1 MSKQDYYA
9 QMTKTNLERIS
20 NWATQ
25 WKMNFNL
32 DTTKQ
37 AQEVIFSRKVKKKQF
52 ILHTI
57 YASVART
64 SPQKHLG
71 IILDNRLK
79 FDDHIKMVL
88 RKISK
93 TIGLLRKLHNFLPSA
108 ALIKLIPEKNIV
120 ICHKKC

>member
-64 SPQKHLG
+64 YLPKNTWESYL
-71 IILDNRLK
+71 
-79 FDDHIKMVL
+79 
-88 RKISK
+88 
-93 TIGLLRKLHNFLPSA
+93 TIG
-108 ALIKLIPEKNIV
+108 
-120 ICHKKC
+120 